1 MKVNRFNCGA
11 ENNAGMLKDN
21 NERRSRD
28 AERETCSHTELFPV
42 MLCIVDCGVI
52 ALLLAADKPLEES
65 GLHWILSGGCQTVSA
80 GSTRQPEGFFGGF
93 LLCLCNNKVTQN
105 VKRRQKQQTD
115 INTSVSSYVH
125 AASWMLLSAAA
136 HSTEC
141 MDSELDGPSGN
152 ETTDCGGDARL
163 VELHRTSVSV
173 SLLSAAPSNTFL

>member
-42 MLCIVDCGVI
+42 IVCIVDCGVI

-93 LLCLCNNKVTQN
+93 SSLSL
-105 VKRRQKQQTD
+105 QQQ
-115 INTSVSSYVH
+115 
-125 AASWMLLSAAA
+125 
-136 HSTEC
+136 
-141 MDSELDGPSGN
+141 
-152 ETTDCGGDARL
+152 GDAECEEKAEAADRYQHL
-163 VELHRTSVSV
+163 SVIIC
-173 SLLSAAPSNTFL
+173 TCC